1 MKKNNYGKKAEA
13 WIAKTAKKNG
23 VSREVVLQY
32 LRDLLSSRKV
42 LSHLQIF

>member
-1 MKKNNYGKKAEA
+1 MKKINYGKKAEA

-23 VSREVVLQY
+23 VSREDVLRY
-32 LRDLLSSRKV
+32 LRELLSPKKV